1 MHRHGKKSIIFFD
14 VDGTLVVGGPREYI
28 PDSAVRAIRSAREKG
43 HLCYLCTGRSAAELY
58 PFILDVGFDG
68 VIGAGRELC
77 PDRGSRCSTTM

>member
-1 MHRHGKKSIIFFD
+1 MEKSIIFFD

-68 VIGAGRELC
+68 VIGAG
-77 PDRGSRCSTTM
+77 GSYVQIGE